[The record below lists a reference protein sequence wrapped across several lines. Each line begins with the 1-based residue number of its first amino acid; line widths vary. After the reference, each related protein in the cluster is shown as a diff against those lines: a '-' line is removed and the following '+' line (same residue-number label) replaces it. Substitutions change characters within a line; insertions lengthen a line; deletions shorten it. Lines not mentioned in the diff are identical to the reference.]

1 MREAAAGRRVL
12 AGFIVTA
19 AVAVIGVV
27 ASGIVVFSGAARDQF
42 EQPSGPGLPPE
53 VVDSIVRATE
63 IGLPVFSLLYP
74 FAWWV
79 LVAAL
84 MYLVTRFFA
93 GSGPFAAMLA
103 AVGVAQ
109 LPLAISGLLQV
120 LISGSQA
127 ALGVQSTAGAAL
139 GFAGTM
145 VGLVFF
151 VWHVALVV
159 IGASHARNIGYG
171 ESTGSCAISCVG
183 ILLLLLLLAIIVG
196 VGAAFVFGGA

>member
-1 MREAAAGRRVL
+1 MREAAAERRVL

-19 AVAVIGVV
+19 AVAVVGVV
-27 ASGIVVFSGAARDQF
+27 ASGIVVLSGAAREQF
-42 EQPSGPGLPPE
+42 EQPSGSGLPPE
-53 VVDSIVRATE
+53 VMDSITRATE

-74 FAWWV
+74 FVWWV
-79 LVAAL
+79 LVAAV
-84 MYLVTRFFA
+84 MQLVTRFFS

-145 VGLVFF
+145 IGLAFF
-151 VWHVALVV
+151 IWHVALVV
-159 IGASHARNIGYG
+159 IGAAHARSIGYG

-183 ILLLLLLLAIIVG
+183 ILLLILLLAIIVG

>member
-1 MREAAAGRRVL
+1 ML

-19 AVAVIGVV
+19 VVAVIGVV
-27 ASGIVVFSGAARDQF
+27 ASGIVVFSGAAREPF

-53 VVDSIVRATE
+53 VVDGIVRAAE
-63 IGLPVFSLLYP
+63 IGLPVLALLYP
-74 FAWWV
+74 FVWWV

-84 MYLVTRFFA
+84 MQLVTRFFA

-109 LPLAISGLLQV
+109 VPLAISGLLQI

-127 ALGVQSTAGAAL
+127 ALGAQSTAGAAL
-139 GFAGTM
+139 GFAGNM
-145 VGLVFF
+145 IGLAFF
-151 VWHVALVV
+151 IWHVALVV
-159 IGASHARNIGYG
+159 VGVSHARNIGYG

-183 ILLLLLLLAIIVG
+183 ILLLLLLLVIIIG
-196 VGAAFVFGGA
+196 VGTAFVFGGA